1 MDLFSMVKEYLKP
14 STLNLDFMDT
24 VFFYNNIYVQTL
36 VERKPVNLSVACFIF
51 LPIKRIQCKNI

>member
-24 VFFYNNIYVQTL
+24 VFLQQHICTNIGGKKACKFICCLLYLFTNK
-36 VERKPVNLSVACFIF
+36 EDSV
-51 LPIKRIQCKNI
+51 